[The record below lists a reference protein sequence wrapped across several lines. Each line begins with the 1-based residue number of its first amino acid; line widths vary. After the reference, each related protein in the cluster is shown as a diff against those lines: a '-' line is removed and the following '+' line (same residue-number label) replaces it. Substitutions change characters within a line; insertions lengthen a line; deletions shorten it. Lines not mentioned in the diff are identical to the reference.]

1 MVIRLKEK
9 YVVDESGKRKAVL
22 LDMDTYRK
30 LLDHLEELEDALD
43 LDEAVR
49 TSDSFRSYDEIRGE
63 MRRAGKL

>member
-30 LLDHLEELEDALD
+30 LLDHLEELEDALE

-49 TSDSFRSYDEIRGE
+49 ASDSFRSYDEIRGE